1 MMTKNNSL
9 QINKSAKKLE
19 KKDDKISNK
28 KAILPTSEQKIKV
41 VDSKK
46 QKKAKIVSNKKEIER
61 EDHQIDLTGLVFGR
75 VATQVA
81 LLLSGK
87 RKVSYLPYVDCGDRV
102 AVYNLKKI
110 KFKGGRKLEDK
121 TYYHYSGYPG
131 GISAIKLK
139 DAIKK
144 DFPKVFRR
152 AVYQM
157 LPKNKIRKESIKRLK
172 IFTEEIEGTIGNKA
186 NKS

>member
-1 MMTKNNSL
+1 MAKDNSS
-9 QINKSAKKLE
+9 QTNKA
-19 KKDDKISNK
+19 
-28 KAILPTSEQKIKV
+28 
-41 VDSKK
+41 KK
-46 QKKAKIVSNKKEIER
+46 QKNSKVPKSGAILSIKEQKRQAMTKKKQKRAGIAANKKEIAR
-61 EDHQIDLTGLVFGR
+61 ENHQIDLTGLVFGR
-75 VATQVA
+75 IATQVA

-87 RKVSYLPYVDCGDRV
+87 RKVTYLPYIDCGDKV
-102 AVYNLKKI
+102 TVYNLKKI

-121 TYYHYSGYPG
+121 IYHHYSGYPG
-131 GISAIKLK
+131 GISSIQLK

-157 LPKNKIRKESIKRLK
+157 LPKNKIRKKSIKRLQ
-172 IFTEEIEGTIGNKA
+172 IFEEEIDGVVGNKA

>member
-1 MMTKNNSL
+1 MTKDNL
-9 QINKSAKKLE
+9 PQINKL
-19 KKDDKISNK
+19 
-28 KAILPTSEQKIKV
+28 
-41 VDSKK
+41 
-46 QKKAKIVSNKKEIER
+46 KEIER
-61 EDHQIDLTGLVFGR
+61 ENHQIDLTGLVFGR
-75 VATQVA
+75 IATQVA
-81 LLLSGK
+81 LFLSGK
-87 RKVSYLPYVDCGDRV
+87 RKVSYLPYVDCGDKV
-102 AVYNLKKI
+102 TVYNLKKI

-121 TYYHYSGYPG
+121 IYYHYSGYPG

-157 LPKNKIRKESIKRLK
+157 LPKNKIRKKSIKRLK
-172 IFTEEIEGTIGNKA
+172 IFEGEIEKIVQDKA